1 MIKNGWTEKLEEME
15 RKRTEARELLSR
27 AADMLQDMESEIGS
41 DINNYLAIEIW
52 DFLEN
57 K

>member
-1 MIKNGWTEKLEEME
+1 MVNQWTEKLKEME

-27 AADMLQDMESEIGS
+27 AADMLQDMESETGS
-41 DINNYLAIEIW
+41 DMNNYLAMEIW
-52 DFLEN
+52 DFLET